1 MAGMDKPDIFQYV
14 DYRRFLKD
22 MYLYKKS
29 RNPSFS
35 ENAFVFSAG
44 FGKNSRGYLGLVV
57 KNKRNLTPKSITGF
71 ARAMDLNP
79 EESLYFE
86 NMVHFNQVDNEA
98 DKVHF
103 FELMKKDVKGRDVKV
118 FQVMEHQSRYLN
130 EWHLSVLR
138 ELIELKDFEENPEWI
153 MNRLGGTISLE
164 KVMEGINDLI
174 GLGFVVRNA
183 EGKLVNA
190 DGPILL
196 EVTSPTLRNSMTL
209 QKHFALKAVDA
220 MENLPQEKRCAQL
233 ITLSIPKSRFEDLR
247 HEMRVFAQQIL
258 QKYSMG
264 PTNEEVVQM
273 GMQLIQ
279 VTH

>member
-1 MAGMDKPDIFQYV
+1 MAGLERPDIFQYV
-14 DYRRFLKD
+14 DFRRFLKD

-35 ENAFVFSAG
+35 ENAFVFAAG

-57 KNKRNLTPKSITGF
+57 KNKRNLTSKSIIGF
-71 ARAMDLNP
+71 ARAMDLSP
-79 EESLYFE
+79 EETTYFE
-86 NMVHFNQVDNEA
+86 NMVLFNQAE
-98 DKVHF
+98 KESEKIHF
-103 FELMKKDVKGRDVKV
+103 FELMKKDVKGSDVKV

-164 KVMEGINDLI
+164 KIKEGINDLI

-183 EGKLVNA
+183 AGKLVNA
-190 DGPILL
+190 DGPIML
-196 EVTSPTLRNSMTL
+196 EVSAPTLRNSMTL

-220 MENLPQEKRCAQL
+220 LEKLPYEKRCAQL

-247 HEMRVFAQQIL
+247 NEMKVFAQQIL
-258 QKYSMG
+258 QKYSG
-264 PTNEEVVQM
+264 PSSEEVVQM

>member
-1 MAGMDKPDIFQYV
+1 MDKPDIFQYV

-35 ENAFVFSAG
+35 ENAFVFAAG

-57 KNKRNLTPKSITGF
+57 KNKRNLTQKSIDGF
-71 ARAMDLNP
+71 AKAMDLSP
-79 EESLYFE
+79 EETKYFE
-86 NMVHFNQVDNEA
+86 NMVHFNQADNDIE
-98 DKVHF
+98 KNRF
-103 FELMKKDVKGRDVKV
+103 FEEMKKDVKGNDVKV

-153 MNRLGGTISLE
+153 MNRLGGTITRE
-164 KVMEGINDLI
+164 KIDEGIKDLI
-174 GLGFVVRNA
+174 GLGFVIRNE

-196 EVTSPTLRNSMTL
+196 EVTSPTLRNSMAL

-220 MENLPQEKRCAQL
+220 MENLPQDKRCAQL
-233 ITLSIPKSRFEDLR
+233 ITLSIPKNRFEDLR
-247 HEMRVFAQQIL
+247 HEMRFFAQQIL
-258 QKYSMG
+258 QKYSVG

-279 VTH
+279 VTY